1 MNQTKYAVGDPVRV
15 TSGTYMGAEGVI
27 ADIVPECDAV
37 RLETK
42 EGVAYAYVEGMK
54 PLPMPRPPKSSL
66 RRK

>member
-1 MNQTKYAVGDPVRV
+1 MSQTKYAVGDPVKV
-15 TSGTYMGAEGVI
+15 TSGVYKDAEGVI
-27 ADIVPECDAV
+27 ADLMDECDAV

-42 EGVAYAYVEGMK
+42 EGAAYAYIEAMK

>member
-1 MNQTKYAVGDPVRV
+1 MNQTKYAVGDPVKV
-15 TSGTYMGAEGVI
+15 TSGTYTGAEGVI

-42 EGVAYAYVEGMK
+42 EGTAYAYVEGMA
-54 PLPMPRPPKSSL
+54 PLPVPRPPKVPL

>member
-1 MNQTKYAVGDPVRV
+1 MNQTKYAVGDPVKV
-15 TSGTYMGAEGVI
+15 TSGAFTGFEGVI

-42 EGVAYAYVEGMK
+42 EGTAYAYVEGMK
-54 PLPMPRPPKSSL
+54 PLPLPRPPKTPL